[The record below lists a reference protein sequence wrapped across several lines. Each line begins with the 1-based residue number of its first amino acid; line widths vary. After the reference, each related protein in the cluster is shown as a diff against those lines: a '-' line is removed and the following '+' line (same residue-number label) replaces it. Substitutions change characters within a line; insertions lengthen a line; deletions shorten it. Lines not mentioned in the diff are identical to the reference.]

1 MRRRLITACVFVI
14 VIISAASVFA
24 FNKPGHKVSGVI
36 AYDVLLQK
44 SPETVENVIALLKQ
58 HPYYEEHWIGELE
71 SLPAT
76 ERDCGLFML
85 AAEWPDVV
93 RSDKK
98 HEEYNHPKW
107 HYTDEPFK
115 PAGQPESIKTLPPDE
130 ENIMTAYEKNLAV
143 LKNES
148 ETPQNRSIALCWIF
162 HLIGDIHQPCH
173 TTSLFTT
180 EYPEGDKGGNLVFI
194 KTEPDAAAIKLH
206 WFWDD
211 LILESEELRAAQ
223 SRATELQK
231 RPEFARSKLTE
242 LDIESS
248 FEEWKDTSVKLAEE
262 VVYCKGKM
270 TGGPSKESAPVLP
283 DGYLITAKATG
294 ERQIVLAGFRMADV
308 MEKSLQFGSEHFASA
323 PLKRNVVIKPAN
335 PFSIQARL
343 GANIYIQTAAEYR
356 ACCLQVYKTAE
367 IRLDSILTTANPK
380 PAKPAVIMDLDETV
394 LDNSA
399 FESFLYENN
408 LEYSD
413 ELWGIYERD
422 YPDNAQLVPG
432 ARYFIKKAEQMGV
445 TIVFVSNRLE
455 KNAEPTIKA
464 LARLDVNTDSI
475 RNRLFLKKNDASSDK
490 TNRRAIVE
498 SQYNVLL
505 TFGDNLRDFSETFA
519 ATKLTENDGADA
531 YNRTIESRL
540 QQVDDSACHWGVDW
554 FVLPN
559 PVYGEWD
566 KLIGSEPVRRLRP
579 SGMKLPEPNK
589 R

>member
-1 MRRRLITACVFVI
+1 
-14 VIISAASVFA
+14 
-24 FNKPGHKVSGVI
+24 
-36 AYDVLLQK
+36 
-44 SPETVENVIALLKQ
+44 
-58 HPYYEEHWIGELE
+58 
-71 SLPAT
+71 
-76 ERDCGLFML
+76 
-85 AAEWPDVV
+85 
-93 RSDKK
+93 
-98 HEEYNHPKW
+98 
-107 HYTDEPFK
+107 
-115 PAGQPESIKTLPPDE
+115 
-130 ENIMTAYEKNLAV
+130 
-143 LKNES
+143 
-148 ETPQNRSIALCWIF
+148 
-162 HLIGDIHQPCH
+162 
-173 TTSLFTT
+173 
-180 EYPEGDKGGNLVFI
+180 
-194 KTEPDAAAIKLH
+194 
-206 WFWDD
+206 
-211 LILESEELRAAQ
+211 
-223 SRATELQK
+223 
-231 RPEFARSKLTE
+231 
-242 LDIESS
+242 
-248 FEEWKDTSVKLAEE
+248 VKLAEE

-367 IRLDSILTTANPK
+367 IRIDSILTTANPK